1 MIGQNFLLTHFA
13 TIRGLGVRGLE
24 VNRRCSGGE
33 SNERSTGYLGLG
45 SGLGVPADST
55 WTDGMRVTARGWGAR
70 NLKGVGLP
78 IADSSESESS
88 ESVPET
94 ATSIV
99 CSSCI
104 DGCSGWNSESMV
116 EVKAL
121 YDDNSSGVIRI

>member
-1 MIGQNFLLTHFA
+1 MTWLSKV
-13 TIRGLGVRGLE
+13 TIVGGADAGLRGLGVRGLE

-78 IADSSESESS
+78 IADSSESESDVGDGFPS
-88 ESVPET
+88 DSRAALPKIRGLWG
-94 ATSIV
+94 ATIV
-99 CSSCI
+99 NFSFFLRSWF
-104 DGCSGWNSESMV
+104 DGLLM
-116 EVKAL
+116 
-121 YDDNSSGVIRI
+121 